1 MCGSQKNQRKS
12 IPNRV
17 QNKCKGPEVR
27 RQLETLRQPAWLEWD
42 EVRKG
47 RSFMALMARNLE
59 LFSRFDPQ
67 ILLSKG
73 VTI

>member
-1 MCGSQKNQRKS
+1 MEQRNGGT
-12 IPNRV
+12 INGAR
-17 QNKCKGPEVR
+17 
-27 RQLETLRQPAWLEWD
+27 WEWD